1 MGACRPA
8 GASWHVVRA
17 TAACL
22 LAPTALQLVSS
33 SPAAPAVQAESC
45 EGMGEE
51 ETRAYVADLVSQQ
64 LGVPGF
70 HLDPQQVPG
79 AAP

>member
-1 MGACRPA
+1 
-8 GASWHVVRA
+8 
-17 TAACL
+17 
-22 LAPTALQLVSS
+22 
-33 SPAAPAVQAESC
+33 
-45 EGMGEE
+45 MGEE

-79 AAP
+79 GCALACGARGLRLSLPPLPCSWW

>member
-1 MGACRPA
+1 M
-8 GASWHVVRA
+8 
-17 TAACL
+17 
-22 LAPTALQLVSS
+22 SS

-79 AAP
+79 GCALACGARGLRLSLPPLPCSWW